1 MNYKKLGFRC
11 GLEIHQQL
19 DGKKLFCR
27 CPALNSANDPDI
39 SVRRRLRAVVGETG
53 EIDKA
58 AAYETARAREFLYVS
73 HSEDTCLVEYDE
85 QPPFPI
91 NEELLDVALQV
102 ALLMHCKIVDEVQVM
117 RKTVVDGSN
126 VSGFQRTALI
136 AYDGWIE
143 TSKGNVGIQSICLE
157 EEAAQKLEET
167 KTTVSY
173 KLDRLGIGLLEIATH
188 TDIVDP
194 EHAKEAAGVIGMI
207 LRSTEKVKRG
217 LGTIRQDVN
226 ISIEGGNRTEVKGF
240 QDLRAM
246 PKVIEFEIQR
256 QRKLIDEKKKI
267 EKEVRKAEPDFTTSF
282 LRPLPGAARMYPE
295 TDVLPVRITK
305 ERIAKI
311 KVPELISEK
320 TMKLGEEF
328 GIHEALAQEILR
340 QKIDMK
346 MWTAKYPKL
355 EATQIAQILIEVP
368 KELKSRLKID
378 PARLKDKE
386 YHEVL
391 GLLHEGKISKE
402 AVIDILAAHAEGKS
416 VNVDQYKPVQSSDIE
431 DEIEK
436 ILKEKPGLTM
446 GAYMGMLMAKY
457 RGKIDGQK
465 LMELLKKRVK

>member
-226 ISIEGGNRTEVKGF
+226 IS
-240 QDLRAM
+240 M
-246 PKVIEFEIQR
+246 
-256 QRKLIDEKKKI
+256 
-267 EKEVRKAEPDFTTSF
+267 KAEPDFTTSF